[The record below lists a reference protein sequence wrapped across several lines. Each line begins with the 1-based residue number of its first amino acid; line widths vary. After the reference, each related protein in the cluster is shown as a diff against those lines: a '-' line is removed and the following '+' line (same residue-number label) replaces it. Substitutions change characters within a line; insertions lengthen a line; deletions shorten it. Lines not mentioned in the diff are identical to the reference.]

1 MDPRK
6 RQHNDADEESVGVDP
21 HAYDGTAT
29 AVIEPT
35 APDQTAHTG
44 GPQGNVNEATPMGT
58 SPKEGDLGESHTL
71 AECRVIGDEQPA
83 PSVFVA
89 VPIELL
95 GSILA
100 FVGDAREVHRIGAT
114 ARSVNSAVHY
124 HLRRGLVET
133 HVSLTYAPRDGSYA
147 HLYFKLQR
155 ARKLHANLAVVWTV
169 GAQLLVRSDP
179 SEVRAL
185 ERLRRFLGFV
195 ESDMPKK
202 LPPAEHLAD
211 ASTAS

>member
-44 GPQGNVNEATPMGT
+44 GPQGNVNDATPKGT
-58 SPKEGDLGESHTL
+58 SPKESTPGESDTE
-71 AECRVIGDEQPA
+71 AECLVLVDEPPA

-89 VPIELL
+89 VPVELL

-124 HLRRGLVET
+124 HLRRGLVDT
-133 HVSLTYAPRDGSYA
+133 RVSLTYAPKDGSYA

-169 GAQLLVRSDP
+169 GGVSVRSDP

-195 ESDMPKK
+195 ESDMPEK
-202 LPPAEHLAD
+202 LRRVEHLAD